1 MTTFFFNLY
10 KLMRAILHGVRSDEE
25 FRILMFILLTLLGGG
40 TYFYWHVE
48 GWGVLDSLYF
58 CVMTMSTV
66 GYGDI
71 TPTTDL
77 SKGFTIIY
85 TLLSVGIFA
94 AVITKIVSV
103 IMADKKASKDRKQ
116 RKKEVKKK
124 LAGIIEQS
132 VDHTESSHGDES
144 KE

>member
-1 MTTFFFNLY
+1 MTTFFINLY
-10 KLMRAILHGVRSDEE
+10 KLLRSIWHGVRSDEE

-40 TYFYWHVE
+40 TYFYWHIE

-58 CVMTMSTV
+58 CVMTMSTI
-66 GYGDI
+66 GYGDF
-71 TPTTDL
+71 TPTTGL

-85 TLLSVGIFA
+85 TMLSIGIFA

-103 IMADKKASKDRKQ
+103 IMTDKKASRARKQ
-116 RKKEVKKK
+116 HKKEVKHK

-132 VDHTESSHGDES
+132 VDQSESSDGNDS

>member
-1 MTTFFFNLY
+1 MTTFFIDLY
-10 KLMRAILHGVRSDEE
+10 KLLRAIWHGVRSDEE
-25 FRILMFILLTLLGGG
+25 FRTLMFILLTLLGGG

-58 CVMTMSTV
+58 CVMTMSTI
-66 GYGDI
+66 GYGDF

-85 TLLSVGIFA
+85 TMLSIGIFA

-103 IMADKKASKDRKQ
+103 IMTDKKTSRARKQ
-116 RKKEVKKK
+116 HKK
-124 LAGIIEQS
+124 I
-132 VDHTESSHGDES
+132 DET
-144 KE
+144 

>member
-1 MTTFFFNLY
+1 MTTFFINLY
-10 KLMRAILHGVRSDEE
+10 KLLRAIWHGVRSDEE
-25 FRILMFILLTLLGGG
+25 FRTLMFILLTLLGGG

-58 CVMTMSTV
+58 CVMTMSTI
-66 GYGDI
+66 GYGDF
-71 TPTTDL
+71 TPTTDF

-85 TLLSVGIFA
+85 TMLSIGIFA

-103 IMADKKASKDRKQ
+103 IMADKKASRDRKQ
-116 RKKEVKKK
+116 HKKEVKQK
-124 LAGIIEQS
+124 LAGTIEQS
-132 VDHTESSHGDES
+132 VDHPGSLHGNDS